1 MVFLVPKILN
11 NLIALNYMY
20 LHEKYHMIETLSV
33 YLTGF
38 VCWLG
43 YFVDLTI
50 ELNPIN
56 RTFYK
61 SGLLYKTITSCKRSG
76 RRMVMAV

>member
-1 MVFLVPKILN
+1 MVFLVPKMLN

-20 LHEKYHMIETLSV
+20 LHENYHMIETLSV